1 MSNNSPVS
9 PSTSSS
15 TSSTSSSTPSTS
27 SSTPSTSSSTPSNS
41 SPTPSNT
48 NQSNTLILNLTLDQ
62 TLDTVNTHV
71 TNQQGQTADGSE
83 VTESKMI
90 TTDPN
95 AVPQITEDLVGKVE
109 SAYFDNELNGVT
121 NTVLD
126 EIKLYASKIQCSDFH
141 GKGTIDDY
149 TGLFQAASKIAND
162 TKQMQLDVDVEGF
175 NDFGK
180 AADDL
185 SALFN
190 SFIVKLQNV
199 SIIDDSSFLR
209 SVADALKKIYNLS
222 EVFGRFKKTIMATTT
237 VKLPKSAYD
246 TSVILQG
253 VMSEVNCAMGY
264 IGHFVNPGSEVLP
277 DANLSAA
284 DKNIIN
290 TAIQTIDNWNT
301 LCDQGVNIAMT
312 NNTNIQSIK
321 RINNELKVKSTTIAN
336 ATSLLKNKLALFN
349 ITN

>member
-1 MSNNSPVS
+1 MSNTSSNNPPSSPVNSNVPSS
-9 PSTSSS
+9 PINNSNAPLSPVNNVNNANTVQ
-15 TSSTSSSTPSTS
+15 
-27 SSTPSTSSSTPSNS
+27 SNS
-41 SPTPSNT
+41 
-48 NQSNTLILNLTLDQ
+48 IIVNLTLDQ

-71 TNQQGQTADGSE
+71 TNQQGQSADGSE
-83 VTESKMI
+83 VTESKMN

-95 AVPQITEDLVGKVE
+95 AVPQITEDLVGTVD
-109 SAYFDNELNGVT
+109 STYFDNEQNVAT
-121 NTVLD
+121 SNVLD

-149 TGLFQAASKIAND
+149 TGLFQAASKIAHD

-264 IGHFVNPGSEVLP
+264 IGHFVNPGNEVLP
-277 DANLSAA
+277 EANLSPA

-321 RINNELKVKSTTIAN
+321 QINNDLKVKSATIAN
-336 ATSLLKNKLALFN
+336 ATSLLKSKLALFN

>member
-1 MSNNSPVS
+1 MSNNNPSSPVNND
-9 PSTSSS
+9 P
-15 TSSTSSSTPSTS
+15 
-27 SSTPSTSSSTPSNS
+27 S
-41 SPTPSNT
+41 SPVNNDPSSPVNNTNNQVNT

-62 TLDTVNTHV
+62 KVDTVNTHV
-71 TNQQGQTADGSE
+71 TNQQGQSADGSE
-83 VTESKMI
+83 VTESKMT

-95 AVPQITEDLVGKVE
+95 ATPQITENLVGKVD
-109 SAYFDNELNGVT
+109 STYYNNDSNIAT
-121 NTVLD
+121 STVLD

-149 TGLFQAASKIAND
+149 TGLFQAASRIASE
-162 TKQMQLDVDVEGF
+162 TKQMQLDVDIDGF

-209 SVADALKKIYNLS
+209 SVADALQKIYNLS

-264 IGHFVNPGSEVLP
+264 IGHFVNPGNENLP
-277 DANLSAA
+277 EANLSAA
-284 DKNIIN
+284 DRNIIN
-290 TAIQTIDNWNT
+290 TAISTIDNWNT

-321 RINNELKVKSTTIAN
+321 QINNELKVKSATIAN
-336 ATSLLKNKLALFN
+336 ATNLLKNKLALFN

>member
-9 PSTSSS
+9 PSNS
-15 TSSTSSSTPSTS
+15 P
-27 SSTPSTSSSTPSNS
+27 STPSNS

-71 TNQQGQTADGSE
+71 TNQQGQTANGSE

-109 SAYFDNELNGVT
+109 SAYFDNEQNGVT

-321 RINNELKVKSTTIAN
+321 QINNELKVKSTTIAN
-336 ATSLLKNKLALFN
+336 ATSLLKSKLALFN

>member
-9 PSTSSS
+9 PSN
-15 TSSTSSSTPSTS
+15 
-27 SSTPSTSSSTPSNS
+27 SSSTPSNS
-41 SPTPSNT
+41 SPTPSNSSSTPSTSSSTSSNTNQSNTNQSNTNQSNTNQSNTNQSNTNQSNT

-109 SAYFDNELNGVT
+109 SAYFDNEQNGVT

-162 TKQMQLDVDVEGF
+162 TKQMQLDVDV
-175 NDFGK
+175 
-180 AADDL
+180 
-185 SALFN
+185 
-190 SFIVKLQNV
+190 
-199 SIIDDSSFLR
+199 
-209 SVADALKKIYNLS
+209 
-222 EVFGRFKKTIMATTT
+222 
-237 VKLPKSAYD
+237 
-246 TSVILQG
+246 
-253 VMSEVNCAMGY
+253 
-264 IGHFVNPGSEVLP
+264 
-277 DANLSAA
+277 
-284 DKNIIN
+284 
-290 TAIQTIDNWNT
+290 
-301 LCDQGVNIAMT
+301 
-312 NNTNIQSIK
+312 
-321 RINNELKVKSTTIAN
+321 
-336 ATSLLKNKLALFN
+336 
-349 ITN
+349 

>member
-1 MSNNSPVS
+1 MSNNNP
-9 PSTSSS
+9 
-15 TSSTSSSTPSTS
+15 
-27 SSTPSTSSSTPSNS
+27 S
-41 SPTPSNT
+41 SPMNNNANNPPSPMNNNANT

-62 TLDTVNTHV
+62 KVDTVNTHV
-71 TNQQGQTADGSE
+71 SNQQGQSADGSE
-83 VTESKMI
+83 VTESKMT

-95 AVPQITEDLVGKVE
+95 AAPQITEDLVGKVE
-109 SAYFDNELNGVT
+109 STYYNNET
-121 NTVLD
+121 DIATSTVLD

-149 TGLFQAASKIAND
+149 TGLFQAASRIANE
-162 TKQMQLDVDVEGF
+162 TKQMQLDVDVDGF

-199 SIIDDSSFLR
+199 SIIDDSSFLQ

-264 IGHFVNPGSEVLP
+264 IGHFVNPGSENLP
-277 DANLSAA
+277 AANLSS
-284 DKNIIN
+284 DDRNIIN
-290 TAIQTIDNWNT
+290 TAISTIDNWNI

-321 RINNELKVKSTTIAN
+321 QINNELKVKSATIAN
-336 ATSLLKNKLALFN
+336 ATNLLKSKLALFN

>member
-1 MSNNSPVS
+1 MSNNDPSSPVNND
-9 PSTSSS
+9 P
-15 TSSTSSSTPSTS
+15 
-27 SSTPSTSSSTPSNS
+27 S
-41 SPTPSNT
+41 SPVNNTNNQVNT
-48 NQSNTLILNLTLDQ
+48 NQSNTLIINLTLDQ
-62 TLDTVNTHV
+62 THDTNNTHV
-71 TNQQGQTADGSE
+71 TNKQGQSVDGSE
-83 VTESKMI
+83 VTESKMT

-95 AVPQITEDLVGKVE
+95 ATPQITEDLVGKVDSTYYNNE
-109 SAYFDNELNGVT
+109 SNIAT
-121 NTVLD
+121 SSVLD

-149 TGLFQAASKIAND
+149 TGLFQAASKIASE

-277 DANLSAA
+277 EANLSAA

-321 RINNELKVKSTTIAN
+321 QINNELKVKSATIAN
-336 ATSLLKNKLALFN
+336 ATSLLKSKLALFN